1 MREFGK
7 LEIIL
12 TIGKSEEYS
21 VEAHC
26 KILALESIIDFKAEV
41 ESDVLEFVLEYEK
54 IASTQKIHAYG

>member
-1 MREFGK
+1 LRQFGE

-12 TIGKSEEYS
+12 TIGKSEYS
-21 VEAHC
+21 LEAKC